1 MKSTMIL
8 VLALVL
14 RLYFVCIKNYNI
26 NIVFFVQGVQQDL
39 VEAWLGQLTSQPR
52 ATQLLPKDH
61 SLHSNLEEAMSRY
74 LKDVK
79 RTTFKADKTK
89 NKSHEHIKQN
99 ISKLNLINLLSSST
113 KKFNGCFDLSITK
126 TASIIIIL

>member
-1 MKSTMIL
+1 MLFYVKRTNWSNFTSRSVKSTIIL
-8 VLALVL
+8 VLPLVL
-14 RLYFVCIKNYNI
+14 RLYFVPIKNYNI

-79 RTTFKADKTK
+79 RTTFKADKRCVG
-89 NKSHEHIKQN
+89 
-99 ISKLNLINLLSSST
+99 ST
-113 KKFNGCFDLSITK
+113 K
-126 TASIIIIL
+126 